1 MPFLEKNLSH
11 ADVHLF
17 SMCIHL
23 EEALAM
29 TVKNPC
35 ICMFVCMSA
44 RMCVC
49 KMAHIIPVCV
59 LLTGAHSVAMTMI
72 EATGSFHNDHI
83 R

>member
-1 MPFLEKNLSH
+1 MPFLEKNLFH

-17 SMCIHL
+17 FVHMHL
-23 EEALAM
+23 EEAPTM

-49 KMAHIIPVCV
+49 KMAHTIPVRV
-59 LLTGAHSVAMTMI
+59 LVIRAHSVAMTMI
-72 EATGSFHNDHI
+72 EVTGSFSQ
-83 R
+83 